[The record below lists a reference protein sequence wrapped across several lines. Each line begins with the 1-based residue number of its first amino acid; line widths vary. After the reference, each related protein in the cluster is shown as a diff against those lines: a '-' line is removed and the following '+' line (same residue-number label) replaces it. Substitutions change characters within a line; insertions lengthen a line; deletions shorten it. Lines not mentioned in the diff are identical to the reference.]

1 MGAAV
6 SSPPILPALPALP
19 ILGVDPGQQGA
30 FGLYHPGLAPKVWD
44 LPGDPRQQFLLL
56 SSILRTYPGLLMAL
70 EQVHGRPRQAGVFGF
85 GVGVGVTLGCAA
97 ALGIPV
103 RQVPPQVWKP
113 AMGLLHADK
122 TASRALAAQL
132 FPALAS
138 SFVRVKDDGRAEA
151 LLLAVYAF
159 SHPEKEPHHA

>member
-1 MGAAV
+1 M
-6 SSPPILPALPALP
+6 SSLPALP

-30 FGLYHPGLAPKVWD
+30 FGLYHPSLAPRVWD
-44 LPGDPRQQFLLL
+44 LPSDPRQQFLLL
-56 SSILRTYPGLLMAL
+56 SSILRAYPGLLMAL

-132 FPALAS
+132 FPALS
-138 SFVRVKDDGRAEA
+138 PSFARVKDDGRAEA

-159 SHPEKEPHHA
+159 NHSERENLHA